1 MTFPQHC
8 GYMLQL
14 LNQTLIDY
22 LKKDILQYYRKI
34 LADVQPWQGIKS
46 QCVAFPYTLEK
57 LITRLFEN
65 I

>member
-34 LADVQPWQGIKS
+34 LADVQPWQGI
-46 QCVAFPYTLEK
+46 E
-57 LITRLFEN
+57 
-65 I
+65 